1 MVSIGI
7 PHVPEILFSSQII
20 SLFLYEGDEVWHN
33 GRIIKAHY
41 GHNLHWLQ
49 CWSTVGVKYCSDGT
63 LHFYVNG
70 QDQGVAASDISG
82 VRGCCGKVSYT
93 VL

>member
-1 MVSIGI
+1 M
-7 PHVPEILFSSQII
+7 
-20 SLFLYEGDEVWHN
+20 WHN

-41 GHNLHWLQ
+41 CHNLHWLQ

-70 QDQGVAASDISG
+70 QDQGVAAHDISG
-82 VRGCCGKVSYT
+82 VSRIFTIRRWKLRIIVVVRYYF
-93 VL
+93 VVP